1 MSRFVQRDAVGPVP
15 AAGEVARPGGDA
27 PLQAVRPASG
37 LIAGGE
43 PLQRPSA
50 AAGSIRRSAAV
61 ADPLG
66 GSEVAGDV
74 ESALASTRGGG
85 RPLPPDVAS
94 SMGSAMGA
102 DLSGVRVHDNA
113 RADQLSRSVQAVAFT
128 QGSNVYFSS
137 GSYSP
142 STSSGQHLLAH
153 ELAHVVEGPSGGSG
167 GALSRSTVGRAD
179 DPAEAAADRVAD
191 QTLAALRRTTAPA
204 TSVID
209 PNTLDCM
216 NPAVGTITSQAP
228 SPGRFAAKV
237 ARTRARTSPWSRSR
251 VRIRPHMSKRSR
263 CSRRSPRMPEV
274 PPRSTDHSAPV
285 IAEGWSCFLRKCG
298 GQCVAVAQ
306 VSVPRARSSHGSPA
320 TRAASCASAPVNP
333 PLG

>member
-209 PNTLDCM
+209 LEHPRLHESGGGHDHEPGAIAREIRRKGGKNEGKDVTVVAEQGADHASYVEAESLQQKI
-216 NPAVGTITSQAP
+216 AAHARGTA
-228 SPGRFAAKV
+228 
-237 ARTRARTSPWSRSR
+237 
-251 VRIRPHMSKRSR
+251 
-263 CSRRSPRMPEV
+263 EV
-274 PPRSTDHSAPV
+274 H
-285 IAEGWSCFLRKCG
+285 
-298 GQCVAVAQ
+298 
-306 VSVPRARSSHGSPA
+306 
-320 TRAASCASAPVNP
+320 
-333 PLG
+333 